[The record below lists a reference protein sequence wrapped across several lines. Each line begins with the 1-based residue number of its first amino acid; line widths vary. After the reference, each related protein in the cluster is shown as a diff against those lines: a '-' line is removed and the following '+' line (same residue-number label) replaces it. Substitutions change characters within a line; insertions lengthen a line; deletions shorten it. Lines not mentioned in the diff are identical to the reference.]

1 MTLPQEELREF
12 LLNKANQYAKKSFIN
27 DDPIGIPHAFSTHHD
42 IEISGLIAATLS
54 WGQRKTIISKS
65 QDLINLF

>member
-27 DDPIGIPHAFSTHHD
+27 DDPIGIPHAFSTHQD

-54 WGQRKTIISKS
+54 W
-65 QDLINLF
+65 